1 MDTADNR
8 GLDDK
13 TNTIG
18 LQVPNPIFSGG
29 SNCYSMRQAGNRLER
44 ACYELDRIAN
54 TIITMLEQYHR
65 MHSTSTSTE
74 QYDPAPEHIRRRS
87 AGGSHAQGRG

>member
-13 TNTIG
+13 TNTIC

-29 SNCYSMRQAGNRLER
+29 SNCYSTRQAGNRLER

-65 MHSTSTSTE
+65 MHSTSY
-74 QYDPAPEHIRRRS
+74 QHRAIRPCARTYPTPQRWRKPC
-87 AGGSHAQGRG
+87 ARA